1 MSKNQLSFINISERA
16 YKYIRQFTIKSL
28 DDAIIELVTNSD
40 DAYRKTSSKIKYI
53 YIDTYDGKIVH
64 VRDYALGLLSEEMTQ
79 CFLQV
84 GEYTA
89 DTDSR
94 GFFSRGAK
102 DVSAIGNLTFNGI
115 KNGKYAQ
122 CLLNTDAYGA
132 ISIADIDATQDIRDQ
147 VGIAENGLDV
157 MIELLPNYQGF
168 DYNQLY
174 ANLSKYAVLRDIL
187 SDETNIIMMRNYDSN
202 NEVVFNE
209 RLTYTYPTS
218 EKILDLEY
226 IVPNYPDV
234 TARFIVNKSNQNIE
248 QPVKESQMEFGFLI
262 KDSTTVY
269 EVNTIDN
276 KYRWNPG
283 INYIYGYL
291 QCEGIKKYLLD
302 YDINGS
308 SEKNPYPIIDP
319 SRLTGLN
326 KMHPLIINLMSI
338 VTVRIDLILRAI
350 NSEVANKS
358 VSLTD
363 VDDLMRELTNFGLD
377 LMKERNVTV
386 NFTPSYDQ
394 NLIKAIQDQRG
405 KYVVS
410 EASQQLG
417 TNYSIEE
424 VEIDNY
430 VKDELLNIG
439 NPEGTYYL
447 SDSKALL
454 TLQRHTDSERQDPID
469 ILRLKYETGEV
480 QLNTYPYIYTLYNPQ
495 SNELKT
501 PQLQKLYVFQKGS
514 MIESSAEK
522 NTYIKQ
528 KLINI
533 VFIND
538 LNLQTRFIVD
548 RTDGVTIKLNINNV
562 MVKKYL
568 TDKNINDLSDIISI
582 AAFSSTQSLVFMKEL
597 ITEILTQLIVTNNIE
612 NGQMSLDS
620 TDVNNTQKIFEYKNY
635 IGTKIEI
642 TIDNIF
648 QKYINNNI
656 QKKLDNLGTTVSDI
670 ESSVLS
676 IIGKSGGTID
686 GSIYDTLKELGVVMR
701 SSLLRS
707 VE

>member
-1 MSKNQLSFINISERA
+1 MSKNPLSFINISERA

-40 DAYRKTSSKIKYI
+40 DAYKKTSPIIKYI
-53 YIDTYDGKIVH
+53 FIDTYDGKIVH
-64 VRDYALGLLSEEMTQ
+64 VRDYALGLLSNEMTQ

-132 ISIADIDATQDIRDQ
+132 ISILDIDVTPDIRDT
-147 VGIAENGLDV
+147 VGIPDPNNGLDV

-174 ANLSKYAVLRDIL
+174 SNLSKYAVLRDIL
-187 SDETNIIMMRNYDSN
+187 SDETNIIMVRNYDGDN
-202 NEVVFNE
+202 NLVFSE
-209 RLTYTYPTS
+209 RLRYTYPNS
-218 EKILDLEY
+218 DIILDLKY

-234 TARFIVNKSNQNIE
+234 MARFVVKKTNQIIE
-248 QPVKESQMEFGFLI
+248 QPIKESQMEFGFLI
-262 KDSTTVY
+262 KDSTTIY

-302 YDINGS
+302 YDTNGS

-338 VTVRIDLILRAI
+338 ATVRVDLILRAI

-377 LMKERNVTV
+377 LMKERNITV
-386 NFTPSYDQ
+386 NFTPSYDK

-405 KYVVS
+405 KYVVA
-410 EASQQLG
+410 EVSQPLC
-417 TNYSIEE
+417 TNYSIED
-424 VEIDNY
+424 VEIDRY
-430 VKDELLNIG
+430 VENELLNIG

-447 SDSKALL
+447 SDSKALM
-454 TLQRHTDSERQDPID
+454 TLQNNTDGEKQDPID

-480 QLNTYPYIYTLYNPQ
+480 QLNNYPYIYTLSTPQ
-495 SNELKT
+495 SDNLKAT
-501 PQLQKLYVFQKGS
+501 QLQKLYVFQQGS
-514 MIESSAEK
+514 MDETNAEK
-522 NTYIKQ
+522 NIYIRQ

-568 TDKNINDLSDIISI
+568 TDKNIDDISDIISI

-597 ITEILTQLIVTNNIE
+597 ITEILTQLIVTNNVE
-612 NGQMSLDS
+612 NGQLSLDS
-620 TDVNNTQKIFEYKNY
+620 TDVNNAQKIFEYKNH
-635 IGTKIEI
+635 I
-642 TIDNIF
+642 
-648 QKYINNNI
+648 
-656 QKKLDNLGTTVSDI
+656 
-670 ESSVLS
+670 
-676 IIGKSGGTID
+676 
-686 GSIYDTLKELGVVMR
+686 
-701 SSLLRS
+701 
-707 VE
+707 